1 MSSQSSPSSTP
12 TSTATTIAT
21 TLPSPQFGAQVNP
34 NWFAAATQAV
44 VYLARAE
51 DTVCPSG
58 AIADHMRSHAVFLRR
73 VIATLCRAGLVEARE
88 GRDGGYR
95 LARPADQI
103 TLADIYR
110 AIKATEPGASGCA
123 PEGVSV
129 RGPVLEPGVSV
140 ALDAVVAETEASMLD
155 VLARHTVASF
165 IAAADAAE
173 GRHSLNDAPSTCN
186 DSHS

>member
-1 MSSQSSPSSTP
+1 MSTYASPPSTP
-12 TSTATTIAT
+12 TTTATTATTSTATTLAT

-51 DTVCPSG
+51 DAVCPSG

-103 TLADIYR
+103 TLADLYR
-110 AIKATEPGASGCA
+110 AITATDPVASGCPPESA
-123 PEGVSV
+123 PA
-129 RGPVLEPGVSV
+129 RGPVLEAGVSV

-155 VLARHTVASF
+155 VLARHTVASV

-173 GRHSLNDAPSTCN
+173 GRS
-186 DSHS
+186 